1 MTTSEF
7 AKLFAKTYNVRMQD
21 ADTWVHAIFEFLCE
35 QCAEQPEIKMQG
47 LGSLR
52 QVYSPPRKYTDL
64 HTGKLMVSE
73 PRMNIQFVGSP
84 KLDKLM
90 KSVPVPEEPKV
101 DKRKKSDLPIRG
113 PKQVEASEPL
123 ADEVDDEV

>member
-35 QCAEQPEIKMQG
+35 QCAEQPEIKLQG
-47 LGSLR
+47 LGVLK
-52 QVYSPPRKYTDL
+52 QIYSPPRKYTDL
-64 HTGKLMVSE
+64 HTGKQMVSE

-90 KSVPVPEEPKV
+90 RSVPVPEEPKY
-101 DKRKKSDLPIRG
+101 DKRTKSDLPIRG
-113 PKQVEASEPL
+113 PKHADAPL
-123 ADEVDDEV
+123 AGPEQTSES